1 MTESKCD
8 GVNHRA
14 EVDVVTF
21 IEQPDQIFRTL
32 IMGDVET
39 IRSKVQEMERDKSPN
54 ASVYIDYCCDACKEM
69 ANES

>member
-1 MTESKCD
+1 MTDSKCD
-8 GVNHRA
+8 GINHRA

-39 IRSKVQEMERDKSPN
+39 IKSKVLEMERDKAPN
-54 ASVYIDYCCDACKEM
+54 TSVYIDYCCEACKEV
-69 ANES
+69 